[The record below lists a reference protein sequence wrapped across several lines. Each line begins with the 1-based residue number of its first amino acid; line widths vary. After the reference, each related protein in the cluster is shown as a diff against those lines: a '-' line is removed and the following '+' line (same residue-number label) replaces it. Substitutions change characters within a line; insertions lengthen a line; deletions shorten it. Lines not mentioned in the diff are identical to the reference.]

1 MARKKRRAAP
11 KRRRRRRNPAPA
23 PNPRRRRAAPRR
35 RRRRNPS
42 SSRGGKLFSGLNIK
56 QAIADQLPLQVGIWS
71 AKWAEK
77 RFGPE
82 ANDFDPATWN
92 AFSYAKGA
100 IGGTIMAV
108 LVNQFK
114 RGMGQKVLTG
124 AIAQVTEKLIRNEL
138 VNRSTWAQGQFG
150 QDEDEEYYFVDTD
163 AAPYLDGMPLD
174 DRHRLAGATL
184 VEPGPLGD
192 DMEPVGA
199 LGSAL
204 MEDFREYA
212 DDYGSM

>member
-1 MARKKRRAAP
+1 MARRKKRKAAP
-11 KRRRRRRNPAPA
+11 KRRRRRNPAPA
-23 PNPRRRRAAPRR
+23 PKRRRRRTTSYK

-56 QAIADQLPLQVGIWS
+56 QAISDQLPLQIGIWS
-71 AKWAEK
+71 AKWSEK

-82 ANDFDPATWN
+82 ASDLDPATWN

-108 LVNQFK
+108 LINQFK
-114 RGMGQKVLTG
+114 RGLGQKVLTG

-138 VNRSTWAQGQFG
+138 IQRSVWAQGQFG
-150 QDEDEEYYFVDTD
+150 QDDDEYYYVDTD
-163 AAPYLDGMPLD
+163 AAPYMDGMPLD
-174 DRHRLAGATL
+174 DRHRLDGATL

-192 DMEPVGA
+192 DLEPVGA
-199 LGSAL
+199 LGSSL
-204 MEDFREYA
+204 TEDFREYA